1 MYEVG
6 RRYVHFSS
14 GCFASGSCSR
24 LSSAL
29 SYIVMRLFFSL
40 NLPCV
45 AVGGADNYAPAV
57 KVPSPVFSNFAM
69 TEETPVIAVSVCVR

>member
-45 AVGGADNYAPAV
+45 AVGGADNYAPVV
-57 KVPSPVFSNFAM
+57 KAPSPAYANYAM
-69 TEETPVIAVSVCVR
+69 AEDAPLMAVSECVR